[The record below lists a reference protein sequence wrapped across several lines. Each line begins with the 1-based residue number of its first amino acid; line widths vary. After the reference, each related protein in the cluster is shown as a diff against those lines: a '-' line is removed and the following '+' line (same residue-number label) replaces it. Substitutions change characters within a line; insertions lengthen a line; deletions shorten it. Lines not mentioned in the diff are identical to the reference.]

1 MIPKPCRD
9 LLDTTLEMAR
19 TMPYDDLAK
28 ANLDRAQGML
38 NYALAR
44 GDLLPAH
51 HATELVTIDLI
62 RAQRKN
68 RKGEV

>member
-1 MIPKPCRD
+1 MMPKACRD
-9 LLDTTLEMAR
+9 LLETTMDMAR
-19 TMPYDDLAK
+19 NTPYEELVK

-38 NYALAR
+38 NYALAC
-44 GDLLPAH
+44 GDLMPAH

-68 RKGEV
+68 QKGEV